1 MARLNKRQL
10 KKAHKKR
17 IDQLFKNYDKELT
30 YELLSNQLR
39 AVDWGVEEGL
49 DEIFVSK
56 EALKLIIEHSNE
68 NIQRR
73 IY

>member
-10 KKAHKKR
+10 KKARKKR

-39 AVDWGVEEGL
+39 MVDWVIEEGP
-49 DEIFVSK
+49 DEIFVSE
-56 EALKLIIEHSNE
+56 EALKLIIEHSK
-68 NIQRR
+68 
-73 IY
+73 

>member
-10 KKAHKKR
+10 KKARKKR

-39 AVDWGVEEGL
+39 AVDWVVEEGP
-49 DEIFVSK
+49 DEIFVSE
-56 EALKLIIEHSNE
+56 EALKLIIEHSK
-68 NIQRR
+68 
-73 IY
+73 

>member
-10 KKAHKKR
+10 KKARKKR

-39 AVDWGVEEGL
+39 MVDWVVEEGP
-49 DEIFVSK
+49 DEIFVSEK
-56 EALKLIIEHSNE
+56 ALKLIIEHSK
-68 NIQRR
+68 
-73 IY
+73 

>member
-49 DEIFVSK
+49 DEIFVSE
-56 EALKLIIEHSNE
+56 EALKLIIEHSK
-68 NIQRR
+68 
-73 IY
+73 

>member
-39 AVDWGVEEGL
+39 MVDWVAEESP
-49 DEIFVSK
+49 DKIFVSE
-56 EALKLIIEHSNE
+56 EALKLIIEHSK
-68 NIQRR
+68 
-73 IY
+73 

>member
-17 IDQLFKNYDKELT
+17 IDQLFKNYDKEFVC
-30 YELLSNQLR
+30 ELLSNQLR
-39 AVDWGVEEGL
+39 AVDWVVEEGP
-49 DEIFVSK
+49 DEIFVSE

>member
-39 AVDWGVEEGL
+39 MVDWVAEEGP
-49 DEIFVSK
+49 DEIFVSE
-56 EALKLIIEHSNE
+56 EALKLIIEHSK
-68 NIQRR
+68 
-73 IY
+73 

>member
-17 IDQLFKNYDKELT
+17 IDQLFKNYDKELVC
-30 YELLSNQLR
+30 ELLSNQLR
-39 AVDWGVEEGL
+39 AVDWVVEEGP
-49 DEIFVSK
+49 DEIFVSE

>member
-39 AVDWGVEEGL
+39 VVDWGVEGGL

-56 EALKLIIEHSNE
+56 EALKLIIEHSK
-68 NIQRR
+68 
-73 IY
+73 

>member
-39 AVDWGVEEGL
+39 VVDWGVEEVL
-49 DEIFVSK
+49 MKFLSVK
-56 EALKLIIEHSNE
+56 KP
-68 NIQRR
+68 
-73 IY
+73 

>member
-10 KKAHKKR
+10 KKARKKR

-39 AVDWGVEEGL
+39 MVDWVVEEGP
-49 DEIFVSK
+49 DEIFVSE
-56 EALKLIIEHSNE
+56 EALKLIIEHSK
-68 NIQRR
+68 
-73 IY
+73 

>member
-10 KKAHKKR
+10 KKARKKR
-17 IDQLFKNYDKELT
+17 IDQLFKDYDKELVC
-30 YELLSNQLR
+30 ELLSNQLCM
-39 AVDWGVEEGL
+39 VDWVVEEGP
-49 DEIFVSK
+49 DEIFVSE

>member
-39 AVDWGVEEGL
+39 AVDWGVEEGP
-49 DEIFVSK
+49 DEIFVSE
-56 EALKLIIEHSNE
+56 EALKLIIEHSK
-68 NIQRR
+68 
-73 IY
+73 

>member
-39 AVDWGVEEGL
+39 MVDWVAEESP
-49 DEIFVSK
+49 DEIFVSE
-56 EALKLIIEHSNE
+56 EALKLIIEHSK
-68 NIQRR
+68 
-73 IY
+73 

>member
-10 KKAHKKR
+10 KKARKKR
-17 IDQLFKNYDKELT
+17 IDQLFKDYDKELVC
-30 YELLSNQLR
+30 ELLSNQLR
-39 AVDWGVEEGL
+39 MVDWVVEEGP
-49 DEIFVSK
+49 DEIFVSE